1 MNQKYRITKYNP
13 SYRPKLRS
21 NISFVLSICFYNIFE
36 KLLSV
41 SRIVLYVNATKPS
54 LHMQGGVWHERLLE
68 KDDCCDSLWPSSWIT
83 YLWSHLL
90 RVELQHASIL
100 SRNRIQYQN
109 YSGLNH
115 ISVRKSFHSSFS
127 RIKIQ

>member
-1 MNQKYRITKYNP
+1 MNQKYRITKYHP
-13 SYRPKLRS
+13 SYPPKLRS
-21 NISFVLSICFYNIFE
+21 NISFVLSMCFYNIFE

-41 SRIVLYVNATKPS
+41 SRIVLYVNSTNPS

-100 SRNRIQYQN
+100 SRNRISNIRIILVSIIYR
-109 YSGLNH
+109 SGNLS
-115 ISVRKSFHSSFS
+115 ILLF
-127 RIKIQ
+127 QE